1 MANVEREFSAFTH
14 LLTKLQNALAPK
26 SLDKLMQ
33 LVSLESH
40 IDGLDCGKITDV
52 DKFLKK

>member
-14 LLTKLQNALAPK
+14 LLTKLQHALAPK
-26 SLDKLMQ
+26 SYKPMQ

-52 DKFLKK
+52 HKFLKK